1 MAQARQWSLT
11 VLIQACL
18 KCLMKTTNQI
28 LRPSILIRLRQAL
41 KTALKH
47 MIQMSLTFTSVV
59 LIHMVLSQP
68 YRVQTS
74 T

>member
-1 MAQARQWSLT
+1 MAQARLWSLT

-18 KCLMKTTNQI
+18 KCLTRIFNQI
-28 LRPSILIRLRQAL
+28 LRLSILIRLRQVS
-41 KTALKH
+41 KTKPKH

-59 LIHMVLSQP
+59 LIPMVLSQP
-68 YRVQTS
+68 YRVQMS